1 MASPPLLVLFLRSI
15 GIPLEVLSIGGA
27 EYDGASRDRIES
39 TSEGCCLLKLWG
51 RVLNEVVRF
60 APFGDEG
67 NGGLPS
73 NDDFGG
79 DVDSSD
85 LICPAVR
92 DSFGLSD
99 LRFSRFNIF
108 CLYLLSALMRL
119 RQAVLT
125 VGNYSPGIT
134 TFALTFNF

>member
-1 MASPPLLVLFLRSI
+1 VASPPLLVLFLRSI
-15 GIPLEVLSIGGA
+15 GIPLEVLSIRGA

-39 TSEGCCLLKLWG
+39 TSEGFCLLKLWG
-51 RVLNEVVRF
+51 SVLNEVVLCF
-60 APFGDEG
+60 APPDEG

-99 LRFSRFNIF
+99 LRFSRFNIS
-108 CLYLLSALMRL
+108 CLLLVFKLC
-119 RQAVLT
+119 
-125 VGNYSPGIT
+125 
-134 TFALTFNF
+134 